1 MKVVVALLAVL
12 VSGAAFAAGD
22 GHAPGPGSL
31 IAPAI
36 NVAILLGGLIYLL
49 RTPARDFFA
58 SKSTTVAE
66 MLERASSK
74 AKEAEM
80 MMEVQRKKA
89 SGVEAEVN
97 ALTTENAKVIKN
109 YETEYALEVESRIEK
124 LKEDAAQKIEA
135 EKKELL
141 GDLNSKLLDL
151 VIAKAKTQIKSDAK
165 LANNS
170 TNNIIKGL

>member
-1 MKVVVALLAVL
+1 
-12 VSGAAFAAGD
+12 
-22 GHAPGPGSL
+22 SL